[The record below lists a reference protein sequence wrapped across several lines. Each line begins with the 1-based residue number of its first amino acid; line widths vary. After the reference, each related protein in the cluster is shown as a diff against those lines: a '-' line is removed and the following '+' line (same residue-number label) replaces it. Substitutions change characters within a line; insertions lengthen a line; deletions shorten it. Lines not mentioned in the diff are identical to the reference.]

1 MVVVLSGDDKENWAG
16 YHGPIFQD
24 MRLYLSEPGGALKL
38 ASAHTTTKRS
48 EKENTGFNSGFMAGF
63 GATTAV
69 CGLAAYAMYKRKAT
83 AEEDG
88 AFLRV

>member
-1 MVVVLSGDDKENWAG
+1 M
-16 YHGPIFQD
+16 H
-24 MRLYLSEPGGALKL
+24 LYLSEPGGALKL

-48 EKENTGFNSGFMAGF
+48 EKENTGFYSGFMAGF

-69 CGLAAYAMYKRKAT
+69 CGLAAFAMYKRKAT